1 MNINLKIF
9 SFQRKISVSK
19 QWMQFG
25 IIVITILASMVI
37 AYWASGVMLFWLDV
51 LLVGLAIAI
60 ALIIQPNLGYLL
72 IFIGG
77 MWIPIVGPS
86 NINAAVLVVA
96 LMLGLWLWKILVVR
110 DSFKLFPSRVMLPV
124 ILFLLISVLAFGMG
138 QIPWYI
144 FANSA
149 PLDAQAGGFAIFV
162 LSAGTLL
169 MTAHIVQEE
178 RWLQIIVWTFI
189 GLGAIYIL
197 GRALGLSQI
206 DVLYHRGFSAN
217 SMFWTWFIALS
228 LSQAIFNDKLRFHIR
243 ALLIAIVL
251 MTFYVAVVQAYNWKS
266 GWMPALV
273 AAAILLGLKFPRL
286 LILSIPFVLIG
297 AYFLATGAIGSD
309 EYSWGTRLDAWKIVL
324 EISKVNPLLGLGFSN
339 YYWYT
344 PLFPIRGWFVTF
356 NSHSQYVDLI
366 AQVGLLGLFCFLW
379 IFFEVGRLSW
389 KLLKQLP
396 NGFAHSYTYGVFAG
410 LLGSLMA
417 AFLVDWILPF
427 VYNIG
432 FNGFRAS
439 ILVWIFFGGLV
450 SIEQIYLG
458 RTKA

>member
-1 MNINLKIF
+1 MNINLRIF
-9 SFQRKISVSK
+9 SFQRKISISK
-19 QWMQFG
+19 QWLQFG
-25 IIVITILASMVI
+25 IIVATILGSIVI

-51 LLVGLAIAI
+51 LLVGLAVAI
-60 ALIIQPNLGYLL
+60 ALIVQPNLGYLF

-77 MWIPIVGPS
+77 MWIPIEGPS
-86 NINAAVLVVA
+86 NINAAVIIVA
-96 LMLGLWLWKILVVR
+96 LMMVLWLWKILIVR
-110 DSFKLFPSRVMLPV
+110 DSFQFFPSRVMLPV
-124 ILFLLISVLAFGMG
+124 MLFLLISVLAFGMG

-144 FANSA
+144 FAHSA

-169 MTAHIVQEE
+169 ITAHIVQEE

-189 GLGAIYIL
+189 GLGAIYML
-197 GRALGLSQI
+197 GRALGVSQI
-206 DVLYHRGFSAN
+206 DVLYQRGFSAN
-217 SMFWTWFIALS
+217 SMFWTWLIALS
-228 LSQAIFNDKLRFHIR
+228 LSQAIFNDKLKFHIR
-243 ALLIAIVL
+243 ALLIAVVL
-251 MTFYVAVVQAYNWKS
+251 VTFYVAVVQAYNWKS
-266 GWMPALV
+266 GWIPALI
-273 AAAILLGLKFPRL
+273 AAAILMGLRFPRL
-286 LILSIPFVLIG
+286 LILSIPFGLVG

-344 PLFPIRGWFVTF
+344 PLFPIRGWFVNF

-379 IFFEVGRLSW
+379 IFFEIGRLSL

-396 NGFAHSYTYGVFAG
+396 NGFAHSYTYGVLAG
-410 LLGSLMA
+410 LVGSLIA

-439 ILVWIFFGGLV
+439 ILIWIFFGGLV

-458 RTKA
+458 KTKA

>member
-1 MNINLKIF
+1 MNINLKFF

-51 LLVGLAIAI
+51 LLVGLAVAI
-60 ALIIQPNLGYLL
+60 ALIIQPNLGYLF

-86 NINAAVLVVA
+86 NINAAVVVVA
-96 LMLGLWLWKILVVR
+96 LMLGLWLWKMLVIR
-110 DSFKLFPSRVMLPV
+110 DSFHFFPSRVMLPV
-124 ILFLLISVLAFGMG
+124 MLFLLISVLAFGMG

-144 FANSA
+144 FAHSA

-169 MTAHIVQEE
+169 MTGNIVQEE

-189 GLGAIYIL
+189 GLGAIYML

-206 DVLYHRGFSAN
+206 DILYHRGFSAN

-450 SIEQIYLG
+450 SLEQIYLG

>member
-1 MNINLKIF
+1 MNIDLKIF
-9 SFQRKISVSK
+9 SFQRKISISK

-25 IIVITILASMVI
+25 IIVASILGGVVI
-37 AYWASGVMLFWLDV
+37 AYWASGVTLFWLDV
-51 LLVGLAIAI
+51 SLVGLAIVI
-60 ALIIQPNLGYLL
+60 ALIVQPNLGYLL

-77 MWIPIVGPS
+77 MWISIVGPS
-86 NINAAVLVVA
+86 SINAAVVVVA

-110 DSFKLFPSRVMLPV
+110 DGFRFFPSRVMLPV
-124 ILFLLISVLAFGMG
+124 ILFLVISVLAFGMG

-144 FANSA
+144 FAHSA
-149 PLDAQAGGFAIFV
+149 PLNAQAGGFAIFV
-162 LSAGTLL
+162 LSAGTLI
-169 MTAHIVQEE
+169 MTAHVVQEE

-189 GLGAIYIL
+189 GLGAIYML
-197 GRALGLSQI
+197 GRALGFSQI
-206 DVLYHRGFSAN
+206 DSFYQRGFSAS
-217 SMFWTWFIALS
+217 SMFWTWLIALS
-228 LSQAIFNDKLRFHIR
+228 LSQAIFNDKLRFPVR
-243 ALLIAIVL
+243 ALLIAVVL
-251 MTFYVAVVQAYNWKS
+251 VTFYVAVVQAYNWKS
-266 GWMPALV
+266 GWIPALL
-273 AAAILLGLKFPRL
+273 AAAVLIGLRFPRL

-324 EISKVNPLLGLGFSN
+324 EISKVNPLLGLGFAN

-344 PLFPIRGWFVTF
+344 PLFPIRGWFVNF

-366 AQVGLLGLFCFLW
+366 AQVGLLGFFCFLW
-379 IFFEVGRLSW
+379 IFFEIGRLSW

-396 NGFAHSYTYGVFAG
+396 NGFAHAYTYGVFAG
-410 LLGSLMA
+410 LVGSLMA

-439 ILVWIFFGGLV
+439 ILLWIFFGGLV
-450 SIEQIYLG
+450 SIEKIYLG
-458 RTKA
+458 KTKS